1 MCGYSDTYGYYSR
14 EQRAKWLLASG
25 FLTEGI
31 LRGINDEADKIDGR
45 L

>member
-14 EQRAKWLLASG
+14 KQRAKRLLAAE
-25 FLTEGI
+25 FLTEGL